1 MTPPNNPPLVSI
13 ITPFYNTELYLA
25 ECIESVLAQTYSNW
39 EYILVNNQSADAS
52 RRIAEGYAKQDNRIR
67 LIDTPNHFGQ
77 IENFNRAF
85 AYMSSESRYCKVVL
99 ADDWIFPECVEQMVA
114 CAEAN
119 PSVGIVSSY
128 RMYGEEIT
136 GAGLSYLSTV
146 VPGRKACQ
154 HMLRDGYYLTGS
166 PTSVLVRSAI
176 VRETPEF
183 YPEGW
188 LHDDTEACF
197 RVLADHDLGFI
208 HQVLSFSRTD
218 NESVSSDVARFG
230 PGPIRKFMFA
240 VKYGPQFFAPEEY
253 HTYFQREKD
262 FYCQFLAENVFQF
275 KKKEFWDFQRRG
287 LRLVGADFWSIGLP
301 KYALLEVLDIVFNPK
316 KTVGRIVR
324 LIRKPETK
332 SEENAERESKSTQAP
347 APSAVREQPK
357 GT

>member
-1 MTPPNNPPLVSI
+1 
-13 ITPFYNTELYLA
+13 
-25 ECIESVLAQTYSNW
+25 
-39 EYILVNNQSADAS
+39 
-52 RRIAEGYAKQDNRIR
+52 
-67 LIDTPNHFGQ
+67 
-77 IENFNRAF
+77 
-85 AYMSSESRYCKVVL
+85 L

-128 RMYGEEIT
+128 RMHGAEIT
-136 GAGLSYLSTV
+136 GAGLPYLSTV

-154 HMLRDGYYLTGS
+154 HILRDGYYLTGS
-166 PTSVLVRSAI
+166 PTSVLIRSDI

-197 RVLADHDLGFI
+197 RVLAEHDLGFI
-208 HQVLSFSRTD
+208 HQVLSFSRTE

-240 VKYGPQFFAPEEY
+240 IKYGPQFFADEEY
-253 HTYFQREKD
+253 RKYLQREKD
-262 FYCQFLAENVFQF
+262 FYCRFVAENIFQF

-301 KYALLEVLDIVFNPK
+301 KYVLLEMLDIVFNPK

-324 LIRKPETK
+324 LMRNTEKK
-332 SEENAERESKSTQAP
+332 SESNAKTEAKSTQTP